1 MDLPKTSSPGYLP
14 ADAVVAQ
21 RIAQAYPSLSPA
33 LRAFADFVLSEPMK
47 VAHMSINETVSASG
61 VSVATANR
69 FARSLGFEGYAQ
81 FRAEVIQGF
90 ESVFAPVEKLRTKLS
105 ENSTVRDVVVA
116 SIEEDIDNL
125 TQTIR
130 NLDGLAS
137 ERAVEMLLKA
147 ENIFLLAFDN
157 AAALANI
164 FAHRLELAGMQVR
177 MIDNGGGTL
186 SAARNLSRFTK
197 NDLVVSIAF
206 PRYMRDTVEL
216 SRTVQRRGIPI
227 LAITDQQTSPLA
239 SLGTL
244 TLYVRASRSFS
255 STSDTAILA
264 LLEALAAGVASRSA
278 GATSAA
284 EKFADFAYPW
294 LIAPEKTR

>member
-1 MDLPKTSSPGYLP
+1 LNLPKTSSFGYLP
-14 ADAVVAQ
+14 ADSEVAQ
-21 RIAQAYPSLSPA
+21 RIAKAYPELSPA
-33 LRAFADFVLSEPMK
+33 LRAFADFVLSEPMQ
-47 VAHMSINETVSASG
+47 VAQMSINDTVTASG

-81 FRAEVIQGF
+81 FRAEVVQGF
-90 ESVFAPVEKLRTKLS
+90 ESVFAPVERLRTKLS
-105 ENSTVRDVVVA
+105 EKSSLRDVIAA
-116 SIEEDIDNL
+116 SIEQDIDNL

-130 NLDGLAS
+130 NLDTAS
-137 ERAVEMLLKA
+137 AEQAVEMILGA
-147 ENIFLLAFDN
+147 ENIFILAFDN
-157 AAALANI
+157 AAALGNV
-164 FAHRLELAGMQVR
+164 FAHRLELADRPVR

-197 NDLVVSIAF
+197 KDLVVSIAF
-206 PRYMRDTVEL
+206 PRYMRDTVEIT
-216 SRTVQRRGIPI
+216 RTVQRRGIPI

-244 TLYVRASRSFS
+244 TLYVRATRSFS

-264 LLEALAAGVASRSA
+264 LLEALAAGVASRSP
-278 GATSAA
+278 GATQAA

-294 LIAPEKTR
+294 LIAPERSR

>member
-1 MDLPKTSSPGYLP
+1 MNLPKSSATGYLP
-14 ADAVVAQ
+14 ADSVVAQ
-21 RIAQAYPSLSPA
+21 RIAQAYPTLSPA
-33 LRAFADFVLSEPMK
+33 LQAFADFVLSEPMK

-69 FARSLGFEGYAQ
+69 FARSLDFEGYAQ
-81 FRAEVIQGF
+81 FRSEVIQGF
-90 ESVFAPVEKLRTKLS
+90 ESVFAPVERLRTKLS
-105 ENSTVRDVVVA
+105 ENPTPRDVVLA
-116 SIEEDIDNL
+116 SIQEDIDNL

-130 NLDGLAS
+130 NLDGAGA
-137 ERAVEMLLKA
+137 EQAVEMLLGA

-157 AAALANI
+157 AAALANV
-164 FAHRLELAGMQVR
+164 FAHRLELAGLQVR
-177 MIDNGGGTL
+177 MVDNGGGTL
-186 SAARNLSRFTK
+186 SAARNMSRFGK
-197 NDLVVSIAF
+197 RDLVVSIAF
-206 PRYMRDTVEL
+206 PRYMRDTVEMT
-216 SRTVQRRGIPI
+216 RIVQRRGIPI

-244 TLYVRASRSFS
+244 TLYVRAARSFS

-264 LLEALAAGVASRSA
+264 LLEALAAGVTSRSP

>member
-1 MDLPKTSSPGYLP
+1 MNLPKTSANSYLP
-14 ADAVVAQ
+14 ADSMVAQ
-21 RIAQAYPSLSPA
+21 RIASAYPDMSPA

-69 FARSLGFEGYAQ
+69 FARSLDFDGYAQ
-81 FRAEVIQGF
+81 FRAEVVQGF
-90 ESVFAPVEKLRTKLS
+90 ESVFAPVERLRTKIS
-105 ENSTVRDVVVA
+105 EKSSTRDVVVA
-116 SIEEDIDNL
+116 SIQEDIDNL

-130 NLDGLAS
+130 NLDGAS
-137 ERAVEMLLKA
+137 AERAVNMLLQA

-164 FAHRLELAGMQVR
+164 FAHRLELAGLEVR

-186 SAARNLSRFTK
+186 SAARNLSRYTEK
-197 NDLVVSIAF
+197 DLVVSIAF
-206 PRYMRDTVEL
+206 PRYMRDTVEMT
-216 SRTVQRRGIPI
+216 RNVQRRGIPI

-244 TLYVRASRSFS
+244 TLYVRAARSFS

-264 LLEALAAGVASRSA
+264 LLEAIAAGVASRSA
-278 GATSAA
+278 AATSAA

-294 LIAPEKTR
+294 LIAPEKAR